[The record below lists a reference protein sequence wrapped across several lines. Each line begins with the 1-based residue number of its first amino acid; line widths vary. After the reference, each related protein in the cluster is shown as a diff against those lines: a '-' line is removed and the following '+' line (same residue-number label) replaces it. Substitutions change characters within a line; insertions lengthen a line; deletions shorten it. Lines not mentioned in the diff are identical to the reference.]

1 MFFLVVVRLNWLYS
15 VLRFRK
21 KGLKVLE
28 VFSDFESRFGRFFL
42 RHEAILAL
50 DKVFMFLCVVDV
62 REYF

>member
-1 MFFLVVVRLNWLYS
+1 MQREFEEWVETLE
-15 VLRFRK
+15 

-28 VFSDFESRFGRFFL
+28 VFSEFESRFGRFFL